1 MKSIKTKLLVFI
13 ALLIS
18 VSLIVTGYFSM
29 SIAESVLKTKVNE
42 SNQAALEVFNRYVNS
57 FKTDT
62 ESLLTAVSESNE
74 FINYDG
80 SNTSEQLIFNKLEET
95 KKSMP
100 NILYA
105 YFGTPDKKYIL
116 YPPDPTLKDYDPTK
130 RPWYTEAVKANGKI
144 IWTEPY
150 QDYST
155 KEPMITIAKAVI
167 NSNGKML
174 GVIGIDISLSQLS
187 KDLSSIKLGQSG
199 YIYVITKDGTIISDP
214 NQKRLFTSI
223 KKYNYGNELLT
234 TNDSIVSYISNNDY
248 KYASI
253 RNLSDFNWKAIVEMS
268 SSELTGDLSKIRE
281 TVIVVSIIV
290 LLIGFFIAYIFA
302 NSITSGIKKVVNAMS
317 LASKGN
323 ISVKIDLKSK
333 DEVGILAESFNNMIE
348 QIKNLVLNIKNVSN
362 SLSESAVNMSSSSE
376 QAAQATQDIAK
387 AIEQMAQGAM
397 SQAKDAEESANEAV
411 LLGELIDKSVGDAE
425 SMNNEIKNVNTVS
438 NEGLTT
444 INNLVEKT
452 NITIE
457 TNNDLKKSTDYLME
471 KSEEIS
477 KIIDMITEISDQ
489 TKLLSLNAAIEA
501 ARAGDA
507 GKGFA
512 VVATEI
518 RKLAEKSSE
527 ATNNITNLIKDIKD
541 TISETYKTVETSV
554 NSIEEQNNAVDMTRG
569 AFEVIISAVNFI
581 VEKIDNLNDSL
592 KELEIHKNKIV
603 SSVEDI
609 AAVSEETAAS
619 TQEVSASSEEQSAII
634 EEMASTANQLKEY
647 SNILSKEVEKFKID

>member
-18 VSLIVTGYFSM
+18 VSLIVTGYFSI

-42 SNQAALEVFNRYVNS
+42 SNQAALEVFNKYVNS
-57 FKTDT
+57 FKVDT
-62 ESLLTAVSESNE
+62 ESLLNAVSESNA
-74 FINYDG
+74 FVDYDG
-80 SNTSEQLIFNKLEET
+80 SSASEQLIFNKLEET

-130 RPWYTEAVKANGKI
+130 RPWYIEALKSNGKI

-150 QDYST
+150 QDYGT
-155 KEPMITIAKAVI
+155 KTPMITIAKAVI
-167 NSNGKML
+167 NSDGKML

-187 KDLSSIKLGQSG
+187 KDLSSIKLGRSG
-199 YIYVITKDGTIISDP
+199 HIYVITKDGTIVSDP
-214 NQKRLFTSI
+214 DQKRLFTSI
-223 KKYNYGNELLT
+223 KKYNYGNRLLS
-234 TNDSIVSYISNNDY
+234 TNNSIINYISNNDY

-268 SSELTGDLSKIRE
+268 NSELTGDLSKIRD
-281 TVIVVSIIV
+281 TLIVVSIIV
-290 LLIGFFIAYIFA
+290 LLIGFFIAYLFA
-302 NSITSGIKKVVNAMS
+302 NLITSGIKKIVNAMS

-323 ISVKIDLKSK
+323 ISVKIALKSK
-333 DEVGILAESFNNMIE
+333 DETSVLAESFNNMIE
-348 QIKNLVLNIKNVSN
+348 QIKNMILNIKNVSN
-362 SLSESAVNMSSSSE
+362 SLSESATNMSSSSE

-387 AIEQMAQGAM
+387 AIEQVAQGAS

-411 LLGELIDKSVGDAE
+411 MLARLIDKSVGDAE
-425 SMNNEIKNVNTVS
+425 VMNNEIKNVNTVS

-452 NITIE
+452 NTTIE

-477 KIIDMITEISDQ
+477 KIIDLITEISDQ

-507 GKGFA
+507 GRGFA

-527 ATNNITNLIKDIKD
+527 ATNNITNLIKAIKD
-541 TISETYKTVETSV
+541 TISDTYKTVENSI
-554 NSIEEQNNAVDMTRG
+554 NSIEEQNNAVDMTRS
-569 AFEVIISAVNFI
+569 AFEGIISTVSVI
-581 VEKIDNLNDSL
+581 VEKINNLNNSL
-592 KELEIHKNKIV
+592 KELESHKNKIV
-603 SSVEDI
+603 NSIENI

-619 TQEVSASSEEQSAII
+619 TQEVSASSEEQSAIV